1 MNAEQIIQSWHEP
14 ALNTLG
20 SLLSVRKANLRKI
33 NRPESNAMVLQQEF
47 IESLM
52 DFHRISLWLAS
63 EIVASL
69 IRAKRVAKYGRF
81 LQIKNEGGK
90 Q

>member
-20 SLLSVRKANLRKI
+20 SLLSARKANLRKI

-47 IESLM
+47 IESL
-52 DFHRISLWLAS
+52 
-63 EIVASL
+63 
-69 IRAKRVAKYGRF
+69 
-81 LQIKNEGGK
+81 
-90 Q
+90 

>member
-1 MNAEQIIQSWHEP
+1 MNTEQIIQSWHEP
-14 ALNTLG
+14 ALHTLG

-33 NRPESNAMVLQQEF
+33 NRDENNAMVLQQEF

-52 DFHRISLWLAS
+52 NYHRISLWQAS
-63 EIVASL
+63 EIAASL
-69 IRAKRVAKYGRF
+69 VRAGRVARYGRF